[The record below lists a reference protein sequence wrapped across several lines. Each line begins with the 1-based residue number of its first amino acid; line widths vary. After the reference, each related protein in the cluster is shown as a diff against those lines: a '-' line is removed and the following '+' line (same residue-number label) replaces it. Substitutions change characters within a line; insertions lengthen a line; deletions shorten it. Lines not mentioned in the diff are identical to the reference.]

1 MRDFFYKYPTNQEEK
16 REIKYDFPQTGKRNK
31 KNYPFP
37 DKKFGNYTFSL
48 PVSLKKRDS
57 RLSLASMTSA
67 RLISNLER
75 ISSRMFLQ
83 TVQTALAQAVVS
95 FVDWLIMKYNLE
107 KVETEL
113 GRTQEG
119 NCKMKI
125 IGELFLIIEEMNVTF
140 CIYGDVKSAISFWR
154 LPELPKS

>member
-1 MRDFFYKYPTNQEEK
+1 
-16 REIKYDFPQTGKRNK
+16 
-31 KNYPFP
+31 
-37 DKKFGNYTFSL
+37 
-48 PVSLKKRDS
+48 
-57 RLSLASMTSA
+57 
-67 RLISNLER
+67 
-75 ISSRMFLQ
+75 MFLQ
-83 TVQTALAQAVVS
+83 TVQTALVQAVVS

-125 IGELFLIIEEMNVTF
+125 IGELFLIIEEMNVIF
-140 CIYGDVKSAISFWR
+140 CIYGDVKSAISIWH